1 MLTQRALTWHVDRR
15 ILNEKL
21 LGHLRFQAP
30 RRKVLTMMAEQLPR
44 ALTRGLQR
52 QLTGLV

>member
-1 MLTQRALTWHVDRR
+1 MLTQRALTWHIDRR